1 MTGVEAGMTWVEAR
15 MTEWGLVGGG
25 GGARRDAPLQVRLQ
39 LGVWELMG
47 V

>member
-1 MTGVEAGMTWVEAR
+1 MTWVGAGMTGVEAG

-39 LGVWELMG
+39 LGVGGLVG